1 VSDRFDAAR
10 AVADAV
16 LFEGYVLYPYRA
28 SAPKNQIRWQ
38 WGVLFP
44 RAFAEADGS
53 ERWRNRTE
61 CVVDPGSSPRLTV
74 RVRGLH
80 VQHRS
85 VEVDGAP
92 VSEVHVDG
100 VPWVPWDEA
109 VEWEVDLPAVPLLP
123 LQGATHGSSWR
134 CPAAR
139 SGSHSERRRHRVRRP
154 GAPPRADRRRRERR
168 RRVGGRQRCA
178 REGHRGGRER
188 GAGDGRY
195 DDA

>member
-1 VSDRFDAAR
+1 MSDRFDAAR
-10 AVADAV
+10 RS
-16 LFEGYVLYPYRA
+16 PTRCSTRA
-28 SAPKNQIRWQ
+28 TCSTRTARRRRKNQVRWQ

-85 VEVDGAP
+85 VEVDGTP

-109 VEWEVDLPAVPLLP
+109 VEWEVDLPAAVPLLP
-123 LQGATHGSSWR
+123 LQEATHEELVG

-139 SGSHSERRRHRVRRP
+139 SRGSHC
-154 GAPPRADRRRRERR
+154 GAPTAPSTASW
-168 RRVGGRQRCA
+168 CA
-178 REGHRGGRER
+178 AASRSTSS
-188 GAGDGRY
+188 
-195 DDA
+195 

>member
-1 VSDRFDAAR
+1 MSARFDAAR

-28 SAPKNQIRWQ
+28 SAPKNQVRWQ

-44 RAFAEADGS
+44 RAFAEADGY

-61 CVVDPGSSPRLTV
+61 CVVDHGSSPRLTV

-85 VEVDGAP
+85 VEVEGAP
-92 VSEVHVDG
+92 VSEVQVDG

-109 VEWEVDLPAVPLLP
+109 VEWEVDLPAVALLP
-123 LQGATHGSSWR
+123 FELEGAQSSVMAITDAPVFTTH
-134 CPAAR
+134 CVNFPVPAAR
-139 SGSHSERRRHRVRRP
+139 SNGVSRATFGATSSTAWPGTCRP
-154 GAPPRADRRRRERR
+154 
-168 RRVGGRQRCA
+168 
-178 REGHRGGRER
+178 
-188 GAGDGRY
+188 
-195 DDA
+195 